1 MRKVEQKDQ
10 MMIRPVV
17 SGPGQNRRTRI
28 SHSMFALV
36 GTGVTS
42 EKWTSPAVLKV
53 QERLREESLVFW
65 ISRRGVPFKSGE
77 TSIIPVR
84 GHPVAAGLHGQ
95 CREPRV
101 GYQVTASVSVFP
113 EADKYGPVLRSGVD
127 ESTVRLG
134 HQ

>member
-1 MRKVEQKDQ
+1 MRKVDQKDQ
-10 MMIRPVV
+10 IMIRPVV

-53 QERLREESLVFW
+53 QEWLREESLVFW

-77 TSIIPVR
+77 TSLIPVR

-95 CREPRV
+95 CCEPRA
-101 GYQVTASVSVFP
+101 GYQVAASVGVFA
-113 EADKYGPVLRSGVD
+113 EAGKYGPVPRSRVYHGTMRLRD
-127 ESTVRLG
+127 
-134 HQ
+134 